1 MGLACG
7 QDPVMVE
14 TICRWVR
21 SSVRIPF
28 FAKLTPN
35 VTDVGT
41 IAKAAQAGGA
51 DGVTATNTVS
61 GLMGLKAKGTAWP
74 AVGIEQRT
82 TFGGVS
88 GLAIKPMALRAVSL
102 IAKQCP
108 GFPILATGGIDS
120 AEAGLQYLLAGA
132 SVLQVCSAV
141 QNQDFT
147 LIHDYVTGLKT
158 LLYLS
163 SIESLKIWDG
173 QSPPTLAHQ
182 KGKPVK
188 SQSNVTL
195 PFFGPFIQQRL
206 QQVAEQKKNSSLPYT
221 ELQRICH
228 EPSVSIPKVTVS
240 HESRFGNT

>member
-14 TICRWVR
+14 NICRWVR
-21 SSVRIPF
+21 QSVSIPF

-35 VTDVGT
+35 VTDVTT

-61 GLMGLKAKGTAWP
+61 GLMGLKATGTAWP
-74 AVGIEQRT
+74 AVGIEQKT
-82 TFGGVS
+82 TYGGVS
-88 GLAIKPMALRAVSL
+88 GLAIKPIALRAVSL
-102 IAKQCP
+102 IAKEIP

-120 AEAGLQYLLAGA
+120 AEAGLQFLLAGA

-141 QNQDFT
+141 QNQDYT
-147 LIHDYVTGLKT
+147 LINDYVTGLKT

-163 SIESLKIWDG
+163 KVEPLKSWNG

-182 KGKPVK
+182 KGKVVK
-188 SQSNVTL
+188 SENDGKL
-195 PFFGPFIQQRL
+195 PFFGPFMQERL
-206 QQVAEQKKNSSLPYT
+206 QKISEQKKKLQLDAI
-221 ELQRICH
+221 ELEDRSCY
-228 EPSVSIPKVTVS
+228 EPSSRIPTIAVRS
-240 HESRFGNT
+240 FISDS